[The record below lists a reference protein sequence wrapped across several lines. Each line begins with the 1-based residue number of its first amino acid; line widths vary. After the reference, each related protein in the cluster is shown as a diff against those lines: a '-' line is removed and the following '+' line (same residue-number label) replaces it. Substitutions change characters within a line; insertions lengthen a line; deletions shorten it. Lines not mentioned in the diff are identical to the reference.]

1 MIIVRKAL
9 GVIMI
14 NKFSDYIEG
23 ISKNMGILIK
33 IPRPNKTAKTIS
45 MITNSL
51 VGISLLTLGV
61 VFRKYSF
68 ISLGLLGISGAIF
81 AAYDK

>member
-1 MIIVRKAL
+1 MNIIRKAL

-23 ISKNMGILIK
+23 ISKNIGILIK

-45 MITNSL
+45 MITNGL
-51 VGISLLTLGV
+51 VGISLFTLGV
-61 VFRKYSF
+61 VFRKYSL

-81 AAYDK
+81 IAYDK